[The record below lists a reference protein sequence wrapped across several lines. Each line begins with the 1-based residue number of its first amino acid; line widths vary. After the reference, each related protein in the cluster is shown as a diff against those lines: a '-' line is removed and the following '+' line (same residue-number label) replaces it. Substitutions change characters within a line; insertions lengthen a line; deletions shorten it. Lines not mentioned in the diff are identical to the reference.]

1 MFKPMDKNIILI
13 LRTEI
18 VANLDVWTL
27 YGVILLACLMDEKSL
42 SVTAVLYMSSYMMYH
57 NPVVKITV

>member
-1 MFKPMDKNIILI
+1 MFNLIDMEIISI

-18 VANLDVWTL
+18 FSTLDDWML

-42 SVTAVLYMSSYMMYH
+42 SVTAVLHKLH
-57 NPVVKITV
+57 NVP